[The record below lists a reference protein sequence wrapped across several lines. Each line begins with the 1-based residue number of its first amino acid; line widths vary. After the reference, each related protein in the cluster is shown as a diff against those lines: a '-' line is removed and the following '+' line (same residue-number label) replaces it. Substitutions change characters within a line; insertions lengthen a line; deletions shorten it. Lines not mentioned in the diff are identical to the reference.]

1 MCCALLS
8 RSALMRVLGAGSF
21 PCLAKMNWKY
31 YFLPAGIVH
40 LQELR
45 EKTAQKTRSPW
56 KLPPTFIRGE
66 TRLEQEVCEAKL
78 FRLFDQG
85 TPEWQF
91 WKDGSPWH
99 PVCHHPD
106 DGHCPQQGG
115 TSPLP
120 GQVGF
125 TFLFLKSNPF
135 CLILFAKLSKHWKP
149 QMAVDWKTGWIGSLS
164 PSLWWGTSSVCAGT
178 QVLHRKALLATYLL
192 QHIQAGQENGEE
204 GASTREARH
213 CHEGPNL
220 PGRIEHLK
228 QFV

>member
-31 YFLPAGIVH
+31 YFLPAD
-40 LQELR
+40 LL
-45 EKTAQKTRSPW
+45 ANF
-56 KLPPTFIRGE
+56 PPSFLGGK

-78 FRLFDQG
+78 LRLFDQR

-91 WKDGSPWH
+91 WEDGSPWN
-99 PVCHHPD
+99 PVRHHPD

-125 TFLFLKSNPF
+125 TFLFLKSILF
-135 CLILFAKLSKHWKP
+135 RLILFANLSKHWKP

-178 QVLHRKALLATYLL
+178 QVLHRKALLATCLL
-192 QHIQAGQENGEE
+192 QHIQAG
-204 GASTREARH
+204 
-213 CHEGPNL
+213 
-220 PGRIEHLK
+220 
-228 QFV
+228 